1 MWRRFDTKHNQ
12 NNLLCTIMFD
22 KGTSINDVP
31 HFFAIFDLPTYLVL
45 LYNVPFLGLSLTP
58 LPTLI
63 WDVINERSPTKKDWY
78 SRSEIVHRN
87 SKQPLMRPF
96 QEPNQQTKAKK
107 RSCFQMSFGNS
118 GGQARLFNTTNTYF
132 KALISISCLSRQR
145 ALVSLGLFTKMNG
158 TLLCKLS
165 ISASQNKIVLSI
177 IHQIGFTRYSCQP
190 LTNS

>member
-1 MWRRFDTKHNQ
+1 MQTIFRWEQKIVSFFISLLLLSFGKYRFFFSLILSALSCPAAFT
-12 NNLLCTIMFD
+12 FD
-22 KGTSINDVP
+22 HEQP
-31 HFFAIFDLPTYLVL
+31 C
-45 LYNVPFLGLSLTP
+45 
-58 LPTLI
+58 
-63 WDVINERSPTKKDWY
+63 NEKDWY

-107 RSCFQMSFGNS
+107 KNCFQMTFGNS

-132 KALISISCLSRQR
+132 KALISITRLSRQR

-165 ISASQNKIVLSI
+165 ISASQNKIALSI
-177 IHQIGFTRYSCQP
+177 IHQIGFTHSCHNS
-190 LTNS
+190 TNSRF